1 VPLSAENADWRLDI
15 DLAAVQARL
24 AAKQAEYETLI
35 ASLQARLANQAYLD
49 KAPAELVEETK
60 AQLAE
65 AQTNLTHL
73 QNIQKSL
80 ES

>member
-1 VPLSAENADWRLDI
+1 MPLSAENADWRLDI